1 MMPVVRTSALIGAAL
16 ACLLATG
23 CSVTAGSNSSGLT
36 SSPSLPPATARV
48 TPATARGGTE
58 TPTPGS
64 DNPPGQ
70 RFSVVAT
77 ADVLLHPALWAQARR
92 DAGGAGMGWV
102 FAGHMIGAGIAAEVA
117 G

>member
-1 MMPVVRTSALIGAAL
+1 MRPVVRTSALIGAAL

-36 SSPSLPPATARV
+36 STPSLPPATARV